1 MIPVRLKLNNFMC
14 YRDSVPELHFDGVH
28 VACIWG
34 DNGNGKSTL
43 IDAITWALW
52 GKTRAKSDD
61 DLVHLGQTETEVEFD
76 FTVGK
81 QLYRI
86 IRKHSR
92 PKSQRASGKTILEFQ
107 IAANGGFKTITGN
120 NLTQTQQ
127 KIIGVLHMDYPT
139 FTNSALLLQ
148 GHADE
153 FTIKRPVERK
163 QVLADILRLSLYD
176 ELEEQAKELV
186 RQQETEKALAESTI
200 QDIADELARKPAYEA
215 EFERAQSELSRTEKA
230 VKEQEVKL
238 NSLRQQKESLE
249 NKRLQLTQ
257 LEGHIAETERGLERW
272 DEQVRQH
279 RSRLKEYEELI
290 VQRSAIEEN
299 YARFTEARK
308 LSDELDQK
316 LALVS
321 RLNQRQHELEMT
333 VLQSSQTLLKEHTLT
348 ENKIA
353 ELETRSQKLPE
364 LKNELGQA
372 QAQLNQLSEREEVLR
387 AKRRDSQELQTR
399 IHYLESSQTGLVRE
413 IEEIKEK
420 LSLLLTQTDAK
431 CPLCETELGVEELK
445 IIEDKYEA
453 DKENKTGSLTSG
465 RAELARKKAELG
477 PLEEEITRLETKLNQ
492 DRTSAQSRANL
503 LSREI
508 AEAEESANRLKE
520 ERDKLAG
527 IERRLAGKDF
537 ATAEQQALKQLE
549 EELAKLNYD
558 SHQHE
563 QARHN
568 LSNLKQHEEPKR
580 KLEEADRLGNQ
591 EREALSRAE
600 EAGREL
606 RRSLEADT
614 AKSQALSEE
623 LGSLP
628 RISEDFA
635 RAETEHQE
643 LTARQK
649 QAQETM
655 WSLKEKLQRC
665 SELEEKKK
673 EKEKLLGRV
682 SKEADIYREL
692 AQAFGKRGIQALLIE
707 TALPEIETEANKLL
721 GRMTDNRMH
730 VKIETQRETKK
741 GDVVETLDINISDEL
756 GMRNYEMF
764 SGGEAF
770 RINFAIRIALS
781 RLLARRAGAPLPT
794 LVIDEGFGTQDSTG
808 IEKIKEAI
816 NSIQDDFDKILV
828 ITHIDE
834 LRDAFPTRINV
845 TKTAQG
851 STLSVS

>member
-1 MIPVRLKLNNFMC
+1 MIPVRLKVHNFMC
-14 YRDSVPELHFDGVH
+14 YRDNVPALHFDGIH
-28 VACIWG
+28 IACIWG

-43 IDAITWALW
+43 IDAMTWALW

-61 DLVHLGQTETEVEFD
+61 DLVHLGQTETGVEFD
-76 FTVGK
+76 FAVGK
-81 QLYRI
+81 QPYRI

-92 PKSQRASGKTILEFQ
+92 PKSRRASGKTLLEFQ

-127 KIIGVLHMDYPT
+127 KIIDVLHMDYPT

-163 QVLADILRLSLYD
+163 QVLADILRLALYD
-176 ELEEQAKELV
+176 ELEEQAKELT

-200 QDIADELARKPAYEA
+200 QDIADELTRKPTYEA
-215 EFERAQSELSRTEKA
+215 EFERVQSELSRMEKA
-230 VKEQEVKL
+230 VKEQESRL
-238 NSLRQQKESLE
+238 NKLRQQKESLE

-279 RSRLKEYEELI
+279 QSRLKEYEELI
-290 VQRSAIEEN
+290 AQRSAIEEN

-308 LSDELDQK
+308 LNDELDQK
-316 LALVS
+316 LTLVS

-348 ENKIA
+348 ENKIG
-353 ELETRSQKLPE
+353 ELETRSQKLPD
-364 LKNELGQA
+364 LKNELRQV
-372 QAQLNQLSEREEVLR
+372 QTQLNQLSEREEALR

-399 IHYLESSQTGLVRE
+399 IHHLESSQTGLVRE

-445 IIEDKYEA
+445 IIKTKYEA
-453 DKENKTGSLTSG
+453 DKESKTDSLTSS
-465 RAELARKKAELG
+465 RAELARKKAELE
-477 PLEEEITRLETKLNQ
+477 PLEEELTQLETRLNQ
-492 DRTSAQSRANL
+492 DRTSVQSRANL

-508 AEAEESANRLKE
+508 ADAEDSANQLNE
-520 ERDKLAG
+520 ERGKLAE
-527 IERRLAGKDF
+527 IEQRLAGKDF

-549 EELAKLNYD
+549 DELARLNYD
-558 SHQHE
+558 FHQHE

-580 KLEEADRLGNQ
+580 KLEEADRLSNQ

-606 RRSLEADT
+606 RRSLEAET
-614 AKSQALSEE
+614 AKRQALSEE

-628 RISEDFA
+628 RVSEDFT

-643 LTARQK
+643 LTAQQK

-673 EKEKLLGRV
+673 EKEKLLGQA
-682 SKEADIYREL
+682 SKEVDIYREL

-741 GDVVETLDINISDEL
+741 GDVIETLDINISDEL

-781 RLLARRAGAPLPT
+781 KLLARRAGAPLPT

-828 ITHIDE
+828 ITHIEE
-834 LRDAFPTRINV
+834 LRDAFPTRIHV
-845 TKTAQG
+845 VKTTQG